1 VIIKYVAAGMG
12 IALLASGALNM
23 YLNSEIEELLEERGR
38 LVVQVQ
44 TCEASNKN
52 LSDGIDVQNRRIK
65 QFNSMLDSKNEVL
78 NEVTKQNNL
87 LQQEI
92 SKQVFEISQIQYET
106 CEETMDWMLEEAID
120 ENISTS
126 ITTNPIK

>member
-1 VIIKYVAAGMG
+1 MKYVAAGMG
-12 IALLASGALNM
+12 FALLASTALNL
-23 YLNSEIEELLEERGR
+23 YLNSEIEDLIEEKGR
-38 LVVQVQ
+38 MVVQVQ
-44 TCEASNKN
+44 VCEASNKN

-78 NEVTKQNNL
+78 NEITKRNNV

-92 SKQVFEISQIQYET
+92 SRQVFEISQVQHET

-120 ENISTS
+120 EKN
-126 ITTNPIK
+126 TTNVIAIDIP

>member
-1 VIIKYVAAGMG
+1 MKDVAAGMG
-12 IALLASGALNM
+12 FALLASTALNL
-23 YLNSEIEELLEERGR
+23 YLNSEIEDLIEEKGR
-38 LVVQVQ
+38 MVVQVQ
-44 TCEASNKN
+44 VCEASNKN

-78 NEVTKQNNL
+78 NEITKRNNV

-92 SKQVFEISQIQYET
+92 SRQVFEISQVQHET

-120 ENISTS
+120 EKN
-126 ITTNPIK
+126 TTNVIAIDIP